1 MANLVDVRLLTP
13 AERLQLIERLWDSL
27 SPAQDLEMTDAQ
39 RAELERRDG
48 QYDQGKMMNYSEEE
62 VFEALEQRARS

>member
-1 MANLVDVRLLTP
+1 
-13 AERLQLIERLWDSL
+13 
-27 SPAQDLEMTDAQ
+27 MTDAQ